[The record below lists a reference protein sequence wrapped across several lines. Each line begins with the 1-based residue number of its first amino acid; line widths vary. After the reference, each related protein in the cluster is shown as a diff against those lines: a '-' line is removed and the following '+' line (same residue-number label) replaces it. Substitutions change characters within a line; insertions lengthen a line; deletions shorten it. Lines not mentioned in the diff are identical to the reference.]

1 MKSVLDSSSTLTLND
16 ESNLVCY
23 IYRDRHTLLQLVSRH
38 APKAW
43 PKGPVPKKNLANLPK
58 YLLFTLSSL
67 TSPTIAVAPYMTTC
81 ILPPSTPPSIHTRAR
96 LLGTAASNP
105 PGVCGSNSNG

>member
-38 APKAW
+38 A

-81 ILPPSTPPSIHTRAR
+81 ILPPSTPPSIHTHAPAS
-96 LLGTAASNP
+96 LLGTAASSP
-105 PGVCGSNSNG
+105 PDVCGSNSNG